1 MTLRVGVQYFARSP
15 IFSISKM
22 RNNKV
27 PKLNLSLMLLLT
39 ATAARAQ
46 LGVRV
51 SPVKFSGHKVIVPL
65 ALTNQYNEKIESAR
79 AAVFLLDKEGKMV
92 GQTTRWGIGGAA
104 GKPRL
109 AARATQSLTITVTAL
124 KPPTTPNIPPTVM
137 L

>member
-1 MTLRVGVQYFARSP
+1 MLSSVGYQYCSSSSHS
-15 IFSISKM
+15 SIRKM
-22 RNNKV
+22 SNNKMT
-27 PKLNLSLMLLLT
+27 KMNLSLMLLLT

-46 LGVRV
+46 LGVTV

-92 GQTTRWGIGGAA
+92 GQTTRWGICGSA
-104 GKPRL
+104 GKPACAPCRP
-109 AARATQSLTITVTAL
+109 TH
-124 KPPTTPNIPPTVM
+124 PP